1 MALNTLSLT
10 YGWRHILRFEYFSSI
25 ILIETQN
32 ACSVKCYV
40 TTADIFGRVIIIS
53 SEWLNTFL
61 YLNIRKLT
69 KAKPNTYFNNLVLD
83 LTDAEHYIYFNPQQL
98 ISIVNCDFI
107 QYPILVCLLKHCLWH
122 RNSSHPFSFKAD
134 CHIIAY
140 RW

>member
-1 MALNTLSLT
+1 MLAPSNVTLLDR
-10 YGWRHILRFEYFSSI
+10 WHFW
-25 ILIETQN
+25 
-32 ACSVKCYV
+32 
-40 TTADIFGRVIIIS
+40 RVIIIS
-53 SEWLNTFL
+53 SEWLNTFM

-140 RW
+140 RWLCTHMTGDVIFTCCAKIK